1 MRPRFILLVVLAF
14 LAGGGLALGL
24 YALQRGPAGPGVI
37 QTTGKALIG
46 GPFTLTDHTGRRV
59 TEQDFRGKH
68 MLVFFGFTH
77 CPDICPAEL
86 QVITAAL
93 EALGEKGEQVTPVF
107 VSVDPKRDDVAQMA
121 AYVSNFHPRMVGL
134 TGSEE
139 EIRAVAK
146 AFRVYYA
153 EVKDENSAAGYTV
166 DHSSIVYL
174 MSPQGEYLAHFAYGT
189 KPDAMAAKI
198 AELL

>member
-1 MRPRFILLVVLAF
+1 MKPRLILLALLAF
-14 LAGGGLALGL
+14 LVGGGLALGI
-24 YALQRGPAGPGVI
+24 YALQRGPAGPGIV

-46 GPFTLTDHTGRRV
+46 GPFTLTDHTGKRV
-59 TEQDFRGKH
+59 TEKDFLGKH

-86 QVITAAL
+86 QVMTAAL
-93 EALGEKGEQVTPVF
+93 EALGGKAEQVTPVF
-107 VSVDPKRDDVAQMA
+107 VSVDPKRDDVEQMA

-139 EIRAVAK
+139 EIRTVAK

-166 DHSSIVYL
+166 DHSAIVYL

-198 AELL
+198 AEHL